1 MSNRQSLPLSVCIF
15 TMLCSFTLNAFG
27 FFCFALSFG
36 TAFSEG
42 NEHKTIPRSASKL
55 ENPDIL
61 DDIQVL
67 KNGARDRYEK
77 NENETISK
85 FVSNSENLYILNDIH
100 VLMNASDRSE
110 FGLRRMITVASTISS
125 STFIKSTTTTNA
137 LMCYYG
143 LGSAAQLA
151 PAPSPRQ
158 VYRQIR
164 IRCSYSRV
172 LIFRSMAVASLTNDQ
187 QYEKREILLHR
198 YVSHLR

>member
-198 YVSHLR
+198 

>member
-1 MSNRQSLPLSVCIF
+1 
-15 TMLCSFTLNAFG
+15 MLCSFTLNAFG

-172 LIFRSMAVASLTNDQ
+172 LIFRSMTVASLTNDQ